1 MQTIIKFIYD
11 GLNAENKADNVF
23 ENTPEKYQAETKFE
37 KLYIDTIKN
46 VDYCNVV
53 WDDFICAV
61 MEAREVAFE
70 IGFKAGVKAMIESLG
85 KNDKIF
91 SEVLK

>member
-23 ENTPEKYQAETKFE
+23 ENTPEKCQAVKKFE
-37 KLYIDTIKN
+37 QSYINTIKN

-70 IGFKAGVKAMIESLG
+70 IGFKAGVKAIVESFR
-85 KNDKIF
+85 KNNKII
-91 SEVLK
+91 S

>member
-11 GLNAENKADNVF
+11 GLNVDSKTDNVF
-23 ENTPEKYQAETKFE
+23 ENTPEKYQAVKKFE

-53 WDDFICAV
+53 WDEFICAV
-61 MEAREVAFE
+61 METREVAFE
-70 IGFKAGVKAMIESLG
+70 IGFKAGVKAIVESFR
-85 KNDKIF
+85 KNDKII
-91 SEVLK
+91 SEGLK

>member
-11 GLNAENKADNVF
+11 GLSANSKAENVF
-23 ENTPEKYQAETKFE
+23 ENTPEKCKAVTNYE

-53 WDDFICAV
+53 WDDFVAAI
-61 MEAREVAFE
+61 METREVAFE
-70 IGFKAGVKAMIESLG
+70 IGFKAGVRAMTESLG
-85 KNDKIF
+85 KSDNIF
-91 SEVLK
+91 RRG